1 MTSPSRITLMR
12 MAFATGCKSLG
23 LSQETCLNLT
33 LLLSS
38 LEEIETMVWALEQA
52 EEAGVKW
59 TRTEVVL
66 LAERIKEK
74 YLEKQRKAGIEVVS
88 ATNHFKFEAPDG
100 KMRTADD

>member
-12 MAFATGCKSLG
+12 MAFAIGCKNLG

-74 YLEKQRKAGIEVVS
+74 YLEKQRKAGI
-88 ATNHFKFEAPDG
+88 
-100 KMRTADD
+100 